1 MIGASNQHKVNGM
14 NKELAFIE
22 RATERHQQAIDA
34 SYECGERFEDLKE
47 ELHVTMSN
55 ALSGLK
61 SSVPTTVMRQGD
73 LKYVEKLGDVS
84 EEVLMALD
92 EPAACRALMAVL
104 MSSKCGFVSAL
115 RTSLINAYIRQNAE
129 RIAEARGL

>member
-1 MIGASNQHKVNGM
+1 MNQ
-14 NKELAFIE
+14 ELAFIE

-73 LKYVEKLGDVS
+73 LKYVEKLGYVS

-92 EPAACRALMAVL
+92 
-104 MSSKCGFVSAL
+104 
-115 RTSLINAYIRQNAE
+115 
-129 RIAEARGL
+129 